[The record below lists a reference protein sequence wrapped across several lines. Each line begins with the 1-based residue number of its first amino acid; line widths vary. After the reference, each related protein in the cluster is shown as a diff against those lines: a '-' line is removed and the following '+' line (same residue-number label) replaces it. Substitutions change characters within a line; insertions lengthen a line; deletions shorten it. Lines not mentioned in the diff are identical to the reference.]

1 MNDKNPILQIKD
13 LSVGFNG
20 SHEGHPVVRG
30 VNLEVKP
37 GEILG
42 LVGESGSG
50 KSVTCYSVVRL
61 LGERGW
67 TEGEVFFEGK
77 DILKASEDEIT
88 GIRGREIA

>member
-1 MNDKNPILQIKD
+1 MLNENPILQIKD

-20 SHEGHPVVRG
+20 AHQGVPVVRG
-30 VNLEVKP
+30 VNLEVCP

-67 TEGEVFFEGK
+67 TEGEVLFEGK
-77 DILKASEDEIT
+77 DLPA
-88 GIRGREIA
+88 